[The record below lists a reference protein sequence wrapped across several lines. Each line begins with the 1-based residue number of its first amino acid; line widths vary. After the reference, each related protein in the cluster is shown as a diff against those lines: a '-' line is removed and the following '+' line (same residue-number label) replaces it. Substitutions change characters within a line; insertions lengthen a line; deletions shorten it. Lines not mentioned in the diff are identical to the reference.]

1 MLKTEILIYAFAGG
15 VFPAVLWLWFWLRED
30 KKNPEP
36 RRILFLTFLGGMIAT
51 LPAAFFQ
58 FWLGSLSTSLPTI
71 FGDLTISIVAFA
83 AVEEL
88 VKFVASYAT
97 ALRTK
102 ENDEPI
108 DSVIYLITAAL
119 GFAALENTIFIIG
132 TLLESPTG
140 TGLVSSIVVGN
151 VRFVGASLLHVA
163 SSAAIGVFMGLSFY
177 SMKLIKIIFIVS
189 GILMATILHAYFNFL
204 IMNMG
209 EIGFLLSFPF
219 AWILI
224 VILILFFE
232 KIKRVRI

>member
-1 MLKTEILIYAFAGG
+1 MLGTELLIYAFAGG
-15 VFPAVLWLWFWLRED
+15 ILPALLWLWFWLRED

-58 FWLGSLSTSLPTI
+58 FWLGSLSASLPAV
-71 FGDLTISIVAFA
+71 FGGLIISIIAFA
-83 AVEEL
+83 AIEEL
-88 VKFVASYAT
+88 VKFIASYAT

-108 DSVIYLITAAL
+108 DPIVYLITAAL
-119 GFAALENTIFIIG
+119 GFAALENSIFIIG
-132 TLLESPTG
+132 TLLESPG
-140 TGLVSSIVVGN
+140 TELVSGIVVGN

-163 SSAAIGVFMGLSFY
+163 SSATIGIFMGFSFY
-177 SMKLIKIIFIVS
+177 STRLIKIISVAS
-189 GILMATILHAYFNFL
+189 GILTATILHAYFNFL

-209 EIGFLLSFPF
+209 EVGFLLSFPF